1 METMANNNVVNN
13 VMNNEINATKRT
25 DIYQIDPRNIVV
37 VEGFNARKN
46 FDLDE
51 LKEQIRKVGVLNP
64 ITVIPFKDKET
75 GTEKYRLV
83 DGERRYRAVMALLA
97 EGEDIKRIKAMY
109 LPKGTKE
116 EDLLIQQLLKNTG
129 KQFSEIEMAKL
140 FNRFKEQWGYT
151 QTEIADKF
159 CKKASFVSRCMALLD
174 LPAEIIEMMERGE
187 ISADTAR
194 QIANRHKDDVDAQV
208 EDAEKAVNTAKA
220 KGKKTATTKDIP
232 VNVQAANLIA
242 KIRKDLK
249 KYAALMESLDGEIA
263 DGDDTHR
270 QAVLGWMPVP
280 SKADGNQRQAQEAGF
295 AGVAVIGTPAA
306 PVIAGQRVQL
316 LFQPGGVRAVP

>member
-1 METMANNNVVNN
+1 METIANNN

-75 GTEKYRLV
+75 GAEKYRLV

-249 KYAALMESLDGEIA
+249 KYASLMDSLDGENAEVMMTNAINVYEQTA
-263 DGDDTHR
+263 EWENAAKELSPK
-270 QAVLGWMPVP
+270 AVSEPHTAEEVNEVE
-280 SKADGNQRQAQEAGF
+280 K
-295 AGVAVIGTPAA
+295 VA
-306 PVIAGQRVQL
+306 
-316 LFQPGGVRAVP
+316 

>member
-1 METMANNNVVNN
+1 METIANNN

-75 GTEKYRLV
+75 GAEKYRLV

-194 QIANRHKDDVDAQV
+194 QIASRHKDDVDAQV

-249 KYAALMESLDGEIA
+249 KYATLMDSLDGENAEVMMTNAINVYEQTA
-263 DGDDTHR
+263 EWENAAKELVPK
-270 QAVLGWMPVP
+270 AVSEPHTAEEVNEVE
-280 SKADGNQRQAQEAGF
+280 K
-295 AGVAVIGTPAA
+295 VA
-306 PVIAGQRVQL
+306 
-316 LFQPGGVRAVP
+316 

>member
-1 METMANNNVVNN
+1 METMANNNVANN
-13 VMNNEINATKRT
+13 VMNNELNATKRT

-37 VEGFNARKN
+37 VDGFNARKN

-159 CKKASFVSRCMALLD
+159 CKKTSFVSRCMALLD

-187 ISADTAR
+187 ISADSAR
-194 QIANRHKDDVDAQV
+194 QIASRHKDDVDAQV
-208 EDAEKAVNTAKA
+208 EDAEKAVKTAKA

-249 KYAALMESLDGEIA
+249 KYAALMDSLDGENAEVMMTNAINVYEQTA
-263 DGDDTHR
+263 EWENAAKELAPK
-270 QAVLGWMPVP
+270 AVSEPQTAEEVNEVE
-280 SKADGNQRQAQEAGF
+280 K
-295 AGVAVIGTPAA
+295 VA
-306 PVIAGQRVQL
+306 
-316 LFQPGGVRAVP
+316 

>member
-75 GTEKYRLV
+75 GAEKYRLV

-249 KYAALMESLDGEIA
+249 KYASLMDSLDGENAEVMMTNAIQVYEQTA
-263 DGDDTHR
+263 EWENAAKELAPK
-270 QAVLGWMPVP
+270 AVSEPHTAEEVNEVE
-280 SKADGNQRQAQEAGF
+280 K
-295 AGVAVIGTPAA
+295 VA
-306 PVIAGQRVQL
+306 
-316 LFQPGGVRAVP
+316 

>member
-1 METMANNNVVNN
+1 METIANNNVVNN

-249 KYAALMESLDGEIA
+249 KYASLMDSLDGENAEVMMTNAIQVYEQTA
-263 DGDDTHR
+263 EWENAAKELAPK
-270 QAVLGWMPVP
+270 AVSEPQTAEEVNEVE
-280 SKADGNQRQAQEAGF
+280 K
-295 AGVAVIGTPAA
+295 VA
-306 PVIAGQRVQL
+306 
-316 LFQPGGVRAVP
+316 

>member
-1 METMANNNVVNN
+1 METIANNNI
-13 VMNNEINATKRT
+13 MNNEINATKRT

-75 GTEKYRLV
+75 GAEKYRLV

-159 CKKASFVSRCMALLD
+159 CKKTSFVSRCMALLD

-194 QIANRHKDDVDAQV
+194 QIASQNKDDEDAQV
-208 EDAEKAVNTAKA
+208 EAADKAVKTAKA

-242 KIRKDLK
+242 KIRKGLK
-249 KYAALMESLDGEIA
+249 KYATLMDSLDGENAEVMMTNAINVYEQTA
-263 DGDDTHR
+263 EWENAAKELAPK
-270 QAVLGWMPVP
+270 AVSEPQTAEEVDEVE
-280 SKADGNQRQAQEAGF
+280 K
-295 AGVAVIGTPAA
+295 VA
-306 PVIAGQRVQL
+306 
-316 LFQPGGVRAVP
+316 

>member
-1 METMANNNVVNN
+1 METINNNTTNN

-75 GTEKYRLV
+75 SVEKYRLV
-83 DGERRYRAVMALLA
+83 DGERRYRAVMSLLA

-159 CKKASFVSRCMALLD
+159 CKKTSFVSRCMSLLEFPSD
-174 LPAEIIEMMERGE
+174 IIEMMERGE

-194 QIANRHKDDVDAQV
+194 QIVSQNKDDEEAQV
-208 EDAEKAVNTAKA
+208 EAADKAVQTAKA

-232 VNVQAANLIA
+232 VNVQAANLIS

-249 KYAALMESLDGEIA
+249 KFASLMNSLDGE
-263 DGDDTHR
+263 
-270 QAVLGWMPVP
+270 
-280 SKADGNQRQAQEAGF
+280 N
-295 AGVAVIGTPAA
+295 AVIMMDNVINLYEQTAEWENASKELTPKDTIETQITEEVNKDQKVA
-306 PVIAGQRVQL
+306 
-316 LFQPGGVRAVP
+316 

>member
-159 CKKASFVSRCMALLD
+159 CKKTSFVSRCMALLD

-249 KYAALMESLDGEIA
+249 KYASLMDSLDGENAEVMMTNAIQVYEQTA
-263 DGDDTHR
+263 EWENAAKELAPK
-270 QAVLGWMPVP
+270 AVSEPQTAEEVNEVE
-280 SKADGNQRQAQEAGF
+280 K
-295 AGVAVIGTPAA
+295 VA
-306 PVIAGQRVQL
+306 
-316 LFQPGGVRAVP
+316 

>member
-1 METMANNNVVNN
+1 METMANNNV
-13 VMNNEINATKRT
+13 MNNELNATKRT

-151 QTEIADKF
+151 QSEIADKF
-159 CKKASFVSRCMALLD
+159 CKKTSFVSRCMSLLD
-174 LPAEIIEMMERGE
+174 FPADIIAMMERGE

-194 QIANRHKDDVDAQV
+194 QIVNQNKDDEDAQI
-208 EDAEKAVNTAKA
+208 EAADKAVKTAKA

-249 KYAALMESLDGEIA
+249 KYAALMESLDGENAEVMMTNAINVYEQTSEWENA
-263 DGDDTHR
+263 AKELAPK
-270 QAVLGWMPVP
+270 AVSEPQTAEEVNEVE
-280 SKADGNQRQAQEAGF
+280 K
-295 AGVAVIGTPAA
+295 VA
-306 PVIAGQRVQL
+306 
-316 LFQPGGVRAVP
+316 

>member
-1 METMANNNVVNN
+1 METIANNN

-75 GTEKYRLV
+75 GAEKYRLV

-159 CKKASFVSRCMALLD
+159 CKKTSFVSRCMALLD

-249 KYAALMESLDGEIA
+249 KYAALMESLDGENAEVMMTNAIQVYEQTA
-263 DGDDTHR
+263 EWENAAKELAPK
-270 QAVLGWMPVP
+270 AVSEPHTAEEVDEVE
-280 SKADGNQRQAQEAGF
+280 K
-295 AGVAVIGTPAA
+295 VA
-306 PVIAGQRVQL
+306 
-316 LFQPGGVRAVP
+316 

>member
-1 METMANNNVVNN
+1 METMANNN

-75 GTEKYRLV
+75 GAEKYRLV

-159 CKKASFVSRCMALLD
+159 CKKASFVSRCMALLE

-187 ISADTAR
+187 ISADSAR

-249 KYAALMESLDGEIA
+249 KYASLMDSLDGENAEVMMTNAIKVYEQTA
-263 DGDDTHR
+263 EWENAAKELAPK
-270 QAVLGWMPVP
+270 AVSEPQTAEEVNEVE
-280 SKADGNQRQAQEAGF
+280 K
-295 AGVAVIGTPAA
+295 VA
-306 PVIAGQRVQL
+306 
-316 LFQPGGVRAVP
+316 

>member
-1 METMANNNVVNN
+1 METIANNN

-46 FDLDE
+46 FDLAE

-75 GTEKYRLV
+75 GAEKYRLV

-159 CKKASFVSRCMALLD
+159 CKKTSFVSRCMALLD

-194 QIANRHKDDVDAQV
+194 QIVSQNKDDEDAQV
-208 EDAEKAVNTAKA
+208 EAADKAVKTAKA

-249 KYAALMESLDGEIA
+249 KYATLMDSLDGENAEVMMTNAINVYEQTA
-263 DGDDTHR
+263 EWENAAKELVPK
-270 QAVLGWMPVP
+270 AVSEPHTAEEIDEVE
-280 SKADGNQRQAQEAGF
+280 K
-295 AGVAVIGTPAA
+295 VA
-306 PVIAGQRVQL
+306 
-316 LFQPGGVRAVP
+316 

>member
-187 ISADTAR
+187 ISADSAR

-249 KYAALMESLDGEIA
+249 KYATLMDSLDGENAEVMMTNAIQVYEQTA
-263 DGDDTHR
+263 EWENAAKELAPK
-270 QAVLGWMPVP
+270 AVSEPQTAEEVNEVE
-280 SKADGNQRQAQEAGF
+280 K
-295 AGVAVIGTPAA
+295 VA
-306 PVIAGQRVQL
+306 
-316 LFQPGGVRAVP
+316 

>member
-1 METMANNNVVNN
+1 METIANNN

-159 CKKASFVSRCMALLD
+159 CKKTSFVSRCMTLLD
-174 LPAEIIEMMERGE
+174 FPADIIAMMERGE

-194 QIANRHKDDVDAQV
+194 QIVSQNKDDEDAQV
-208 EDAEKAVNTAKA
+208 EAADKAVKTAKA

-249 KYAALMESLDGEIA
+249 KYASLMDSLDGENAEVMMTNAIQVYEQTA
-263 DGDDTHR
+263 EWENAAKELAPK
-270 QAVLGWMPVP
+270 AVSEPQTAEEVDEVE
-280 SKADGNQRQAQEAGF
+280 K
-295 AGVAVIGTPAA
+295 VA
-306 PVIAGQRVQL
+306 
-316 LFQPGGVRAVP
+316 

>member
-75 GTEKYRLV
+75 GAEKYRLV

-208 EDAEKAVNTAKA
+208 EDAEKAVKTAKA

-249 KYAALMESLDGEIA
+249 KYASLMDSLDGENAEVMMTNAIQVYEQTA
-263 DGDDTHR
+263 EWENAAKELAPK
-270 QAVLGWMPVP
+270 AVSEPQTAEEVNEVE
-280 SKADGNQRQAQEAGF
+280 K
-295 AGVAVIGTPAA
+295 VA
-306 PVIAGQRVQL
+306 
-316 LFQPGGVRAVP
+316 

>member
-1 METMANNNVVNN
+1 METIANNN

-75 GTEKYRLV
+75 GAEKYRLV

-249 KYAALMESLDGEIA
+249 KYAALMESLDGENAEVMMTNAIQVYEQTA
-263 DGDDTHR
+263 EWENAAKELAPK
-270 QAVLGWMPVP
+270 AVSEPQTAEEVDEVE
-280 SKADGNQRQAQEAGF
+280 K
-295 AGVAVIGTPAA
+295 VA
-306 PVIAGQRVQL
+306 
-316 LFQPGGVRAVP
+316 

>member
-1 METMANNNVVNN
+1 METIANNN

-75 GTEKYRLV
+75 GAEKYRLV

-159 CKKASFVSRCMALLD
+159 CKKTSFVSRCMALLD
-174 LPAEIIEMMERGE
+174 FPADIIAMMERGE

-194 QIANRHKDDVDAQV
+194 QIVSQNKDDEDAQV
-208 EDAEKAVNTAKA
+208 EAADKAVKTAKA

-249 KYAALMESLDGEIA
+249 KYATLMDSLDGENAEVMMTNAISVYEQTA
-263 DGDDTHR
+263 EWENAAKELVPK
-270 QAVLGWMPVP
+270 AVSEPQTAEEVDEVE
-280 SKADGNQRQAQEAGF
+280 K
-295 AGVAVIGTPAA
+295 VA
-306 PVIAGQRVQL
+306 
-316 LFQPGGVRAVP
+316 

>member
-1 METMANNNVVNN
+1 METIANNN

-208 EDAEKAVNTAKA
+208 EDAEKSVNTAKA

-249 KYAALMESLDGEIA
+249 KYASLMDSLDGENAEVMMTNAIQVYEQTA
-263 DGDDTHR
+263 EWENAAKELAPK
-270 QAVLGWMPVP
+270 AVSEPQTAEEVNEVE
-280 SKADGNQRQAQEAGF
+280 K
-295 AGVAVIGTPAA
+295 VA
-306 PVIAGQRVQL
+306 
-316 LFQPGGVRAVP
+316 

>member
-1 METMANNNVVNN
+1 METMANNNV
-13 VMNNEINATKRT
+13 MNNDINATKRT

-75 GTEKYRLV
+75 GAEKYRLV

-159 CKKASFVSRCMALLD
+159 CKKTSFVSRCMALLD

-194 QIANRHKDDVDAQV
+194 QIVSRHKDDVDAQV

-249 KYAALMESLDGEIA
+249 KYASLMDSLDGENAEVMMTNAIQVYEQTA
-263 DGDDTHR
+263 EWENAAKELAPK
-270 QAVLGWMPVP
+270 AVSEPHTAEEVNEVE
-280 SKADGNQRQAQEAGF
+280 K
-295 AGVAVIGTPAA
+295 VA
-306 PVIAGQRVQL
+306 
-316 LFQPGGVRAVP
+316 

>member
-1 METMANNNVVNN
+1 METIANNN
-13 VMNNEINATKRT
+13 VMNNEINTTKRT

-75 GTEKYRLV
+75 GAEKYRLV

-249 KYAALMESLDGEIA
+249 KYASLMDSLDGENAEVMMTNAIQVYEQTA
-263 DGDDTHR
+263 EWENAAKELAPK
-270 QAVLGWMPVP
+270 AVSEPQTAEEVNEVE
-280 SKADGNQRQAQEAGF
+280 K
-295 AGVAVIGTPAA
+295 VA
-306 PVIAGQRVQL
+306 
-316 LFQPGGVRAVP
+316 

>member
-1 METMANNNVVNN
+1 METIANNNI
-13 VMNNEINATKRT
+13 MNNEINATKRT

-75 GTEKYRLV
+75 GAEKYRLV

-159 CKKASFVSRCMALLD
+159 CKKASFVSRCMALLE

-194 QIANRHKDDVDAQV
+194 QIVSQNKDDEDAQV
-208 EDAEKAVNTAKA
+208 EAADKAVKTAKA

-232 VNVQAANLIA
+232 VNVRAANLIA

-249 KYAALMESLDGEIA
+249 KYATLMDSLDGENAEVMMTNAINVYEQTA
-263 DGDDTHR
+263 EWENAAKDLTPK
-270 QAVLGWMPVP
+270 AVSEPQTAEEVDEVE
-280 SKADGNQRQAQEAGF
+280 K
-295 AGVAVIGTPAA
+295 VA
-306 PVIAGQRVQL
+306 
-316 LFQPGGVRAVP
+316 

>member
-75 GTEKYRLV
+75 GAEKYRLV

-159 CKKASFVSRCMALLD
+159 CKKTSFVSRCMALLD

-249 KYAALMESLDGEIA
+249 KYAVLMDSLDGENAEVMMTNAINVYEQTA
-263 DGDDTHR
+263 EWENAAKELTPK
-270 QAVLGWMPVP
+270 AVSEPQTAEEVNEVE
-280 SKADGNQRQAQEAGF
+280 K
-295 AGVAVIGTPAA
+295 VA
-306 PVIAGQRVQL
+306 
-316 LFQPGGVRAVP
+316 

>member
-1 METMANNNVVNN
+1 METIANNNI
-13 VMNNEINATKRT
+13 MNNEINATKRT

-159 CKKASFVSRCMALLD
+159 CKKTSFVSRCMALLE

-194 QIANRHKDDVDAQV
+194 QIASQNKDDEDAQV
-208 EDAEKAVNTAKA
+208 EAADKAVKTAKA

-249 KYAALMESLDGEIA
+249 KYATLMDSLDGENAEVMMTNAINVYEQTA
-263 DGDDTHR
+263 EWENAAKDLAPK
-270 QAVLGWMPVP
+270 AVSEPQTAEEVDEVE
-280 SKADGNQRQAQEAGF
+280 K
-295 AGVAVIGTPAA
+295 VA
-306 PVIAGQRVQL
+306 
-316 LFQPGGVRAVP
+316 

>member
-1 METMANNNVVNN
+1 METMTNNN
-13 VMNNEINATKRT
+13 VMNNELNATKRT

-75 GTEKYRLV
+75 GAEKYRLV
-83 DGERRYRAVMALLA
+83 DGERRYSAVMALLA

-129 KQFSEIEMAKL
+129 KQFSEIEMVKL

-159 CKKASFVSRCMALLD
+159 CKKTSFVSRCMALLD
-174 LPAEIIEMMERGE
+174 FPADIIAMMERGE

-194 QIANRHKDDVDAQV
+194 QIVSQNKDDEDAQV
-208 EDAEKAVNTAKA
+208 EAADKAVKTAKA

-249 KYAALMESLDGEIA
+249 KYASLMDSLDGENAEVMMTNAIQVYDQTA
-263 DGDDTHR
+263 EWENAAKELAPK
-270 QAVLGWMPVP
+270 AVSEPHTAEEVDEVE
-280 SKADGNQRQAQEAGF
+280 K
-295 AGVAVIGTPAA
+295 VA
-306 PVIAGQRVQL
+306 
-316 LFQPGGVRAVP
+316 

>member
-75 GTEKYRLV
+75 GAEKYRLV

-249 KYAALMESLDGEIA
+249 KYASLMDSLDGENAEVMMTNAIQVYEQTA
-263 DGDDTHR
+263 EWEN
-270 QAVLGWMPVP
+270 AVKELAP
-280 SKADGNQRQAQEAGF
+280 KAVSESQTAEEVNEVEK
-295 AGVAVIGTPAA
+295 VA
-306 PVIAGQRVQL
+306 
-316 LFQPGGVRAVP
+316 

>member
-75 GTEKYRLV
+75 GAEKYRLV

-249 KYAALMESLDGEIA
+249 KYATLMDSLDGENAEVMMTNAINVYEQTA
-263 DGDDTHR
+263 EWENAAKELVPK
-270 QAVLGWMPVP
+270 AVSEPHTAEEVNEVE
-280 SKADGNQRQAQEAGF
+280 K
-295 AGVAVIGTPAA
+295 VA
-306 PVIAGQRVQL
+306 
-316 LFQPGGVRAVP
+316 

>member
-1 METMANNNVVNN
+1 METMANNNVANN
-13 VMNNEINATKRT
+13 VMNNELNATKRT

-75 GTEKYRLV
+75 GAEKYRLV

-159 CKKASFVSRCMALLD
+159 CKKTSFVSRCMALLD
-174 LPAEIIEMMERGE
+174 FPADIIAMMERGE

-194 QIANRHKDDVDAQV
+194 QIVSQNKDDEDAQV
-208 EDAEKAVNTAKA
+208 EAADKAVKTAKA

-249 KYAALMESLDGEIA
+249 KYAALMDSLDGENAEVMMTNAINVYEQTA
-263 DGDDTHR
+263 EWENAAKELAPKAVSEP
-270 QAVLGWMPVP
+270 QAAEEVNEVE
-280 SKADGNQRQAQEAGF
+280 K
-295 AGVAVIGTPAA
+295 VA
-306 PVIAGQRVQL
+306 
-316 LFQPGGVRAVP
+316 

>member
-1 METMANNNVVNN
+1 METIANNN

-75 GTEKYRLV
+75 GAEKYRLV

-249 KYAALMESLDGEIA
+249 KYASLMDSLDGENAEVMMTNAIKVYEQTA
-263 DGDDTHR
+263 EWENAAKELAPK
-270 QAVLGWMPVP
+270 AVSEPQTAEEVNEVE
-280 SKADGNQRQAQEAGF
+280 K
-295 AGVAVIGTPAA
+295 VA
-306 PVIAGQRVQL
+306 
-316 LFQPGGVRAVP
+316 

>member
-75 GTEKYRLV
+75 GAEKYRLV

-249 KYAALMESLDGEIA
+249 KYASLMDSLDGENAEVMMANAIQVYEQTA
-263 DGDDTHR
+263 EWEN
-270 QAVLGWMPVP
+270 AVKELAP
-280 SKADGNQRQAQEAGF
+280 KAVSEPQTAEEVNEVEK
-295 AGVAVIGTPAA
+295 VA
-306 PVIAGQRVQL
+306 
-316 LFQPGGVRAVP
+316 

>member
-1 METMANNNVVNN
+1 METMANNNVANN

-51 LKEQIRKVGVLNP
+51 LTEQIRKVGVLNP

-75 GTEKYRLV
+75 GAEKYRLV

-174 LPAEIIEMMERGE
+174 LPADIIAMMERGE

-194 QIANRHKDDVDAQV
+194 QIVSQNKDDEDAQV
-208 EDAEKAVNTAKA
+208 EAADKAVKTAKA

-249 KYAALMESLDGEIA
+249 KYAALMDSLDGENAEVMMTNAINVYEQTA
-263 DGDDTHR
+263 EWENAAKELAPK
-270 QAVLGWMPVP
+270 AVSEPQTAEEVNEVE
-280 SKADGNQRQAQEAGF
+280 K
-295 AGVAVIGTPAA
+295 VA
-306 PVIAGQRVQL
+306 
-316 LFQPGGVRAVP
+316 

>member
-1 METMANNNVVNN
+1 METLANNN

-75 GTEKYRLV
+75 GAEKYRLV

-249 KYAALMESLDGEIA
+249 KYASLMDSLDGENAEVMMTNAIQVYEQTA
-263 DGDDTHR
+263 EWENAAKELAPK
-270 QAVLGWMPVP
+270 AVSEPQTAEEVDEVE
-280 SKADGNQRQAQEAGF
+280 K
-295 AGVAVIGTPAA
+295 VA
-306 PVIAGQRVQL
+306 
-316 LFQPGGVRAVP
+316 

>member
-1 METMANNNVVNN
+1 METMANNN

-75 GTEKYRLV
+75 GAEKYRLV

-159 CKKASFVSRCMALLD
+159 CKKASFISRCMALLD
-174 LPAEIIEMMERGE
+174 FPADIIAMMERGE

-249 KYAALMESLDGEIA
+249 KYAALMDNLDGENAEVMMTNAINVYEQTA
-263 DGDDTHR
+263 EWENAAKELAPK
-270 QAVLGWMPVP
+270 AVSEPHTEEVDEVE
-280 SKADGNQRQAQEAGF
+280 K
-295 AGVAVIGTPAA
+295 VA
-306 PVIAGQRVQL
+306 
-316 LFQPGGVRAVP
+316 

>member
-1 METMANNNVVNN
+1 METMANNN

-75 GTEKYRLV
+75 GAEKYRLV

-187 ISADTAR
+187 ISADSAR

-249 KYAALMESLDGEIA
+249 KYASLMDSLDGENAEVMMTNAIQVYEQTA
-263 DGDDTHR
+263 EWEN
-270 QAVLGWMPVP
+270 AVKELAP
-280 SKADGNQRQAQEAGF
+280 KAVSEPQTAEEVNEVEK
-295 AGVAVIGTPAA
+295 VA
-306 PVIAGQRVQL
+306 
-316 LFQPGGVRAVP
+316 

>member
-1 METMANNNVVNN
+1 METIVNNN

-75 GTEKYRLV
+75 GAEKYRLV

-249 KYAALMESLDGEIA
+249 KYAALMDSLDGENAEVMMTNAINVYEQTA
-263 DGDDTHR
+263 EWENAAKELAPK
-270 QAVLGWMPVP
+270 AVSEPQTAEEVDEVE
-280 SKADGNQRQAQEAGF
+280 K
-295 AGVAVIGTPAA
+295 VA
-306 PVIAGQRVQL
+306 
-316 LFQPGGVRAVP
+316 

>member
-75 GTEKYRLV
+75 GAEKYRLV

-194 QIANRHKDDVDAQV
+194 QIVSQNKDDEDAQV
-208 EDAEKAVNTAKA
+208 EAADKAVKTAKA

-249 KYAALMESLDGEIA
+249 KYATLMDSLDGENAEVMMTNAIQVYEQTA
-263 DGDDTHR
+263 EWENAAKELAPK
-270 QAVLGWMPVP
+270 AVSEPQTAEEVNEVE
-280 SKADGNQRQAQEAGF
+280 K
-295 AGVAVIGTPAA
+295 VA
-306 PVIAGQRVQL
+306 
-316 LFQPGGVRAVP
+316 